1 MGQHDQSNSQ
11 TYYRI
16 AATVNMNILQ
26 AFAEAYSDYDED
38 ENIELGDRTPPQDI
52 ESPLD
57 QKFSTVEYIH
67 RHLYLLKLALRR
79 HGKPLPLFFNQY
91 RRLSEHLIE
100 MFPKGL
106 EGVETLDEWDLNIY
120 GASEYEGADDLPP
133 SSLDDWGL
141 TTSK

>member
-1 MGQHDQSNSQ
+1 
-11 TYYRI
+11 
-16 AATVNMNILQ
+16 MNILQ

-57 QKFSTVEYIH
+57 QKFSTVEYIY